1 MVGGVCAGWSVFIAI
16 AASGKAFDRVSGRV
30 DPGAVWEVCAGDVC
44 GVDDVVRDFGGVWSK
59 DHWTASGIIE
69 RSAGADTGC
78 EGEFVVVC
86 VAGGGSGGR
95 VVVCAVVW
103 AAGTHSLTHSGS
115 VKSFV

>member
-30 DPGAVWEVCAGDVC
+30 DPGAVREICAGDVC
-44 GVDDVVRDFGGVWSK
+44 GFDDVVRDFGGVWGE
-59 DHWTASGIIE
+59 DDWPASGIIE

-86 VAGGGSGGR
+86 VAGGGSGGG

-103 AAGTHSLTHSGS
+103 EAGAQSLVRAGS
-115 VKSFV
+115 FRHQ